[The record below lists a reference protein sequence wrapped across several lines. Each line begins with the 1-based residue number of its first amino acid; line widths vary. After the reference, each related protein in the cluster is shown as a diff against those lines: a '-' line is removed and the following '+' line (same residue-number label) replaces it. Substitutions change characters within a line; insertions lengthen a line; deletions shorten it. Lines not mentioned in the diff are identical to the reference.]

1 MGGVLHTMGWKLA
14 LVIVAFVSILGTVI
28 FFAFRERRIGKTI
41 AEDDVAAQQASD
53 ARVLAVIFS
62 AIVGGMVL
70 TLIVAYV
77 VFF

>member
-41 AEDDVAAQQASD
+41 AGDDVASQQASD

-62 AIVGGMVL
+62 AILGGMVL
-70 TLIVAYV
+70 TVLTAWVI
-77 VFF
+77 FF